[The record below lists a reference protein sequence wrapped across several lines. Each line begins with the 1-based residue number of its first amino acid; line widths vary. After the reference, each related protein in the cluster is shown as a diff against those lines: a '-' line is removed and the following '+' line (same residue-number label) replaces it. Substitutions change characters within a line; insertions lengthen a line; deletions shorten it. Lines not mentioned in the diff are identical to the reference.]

1 MNTKRVVITGIGTIN
16 PLGNNVAE
24 YWEAL
29 KAGKSGAAPITRF
42 NATKFKTR
50 FACEVK
56 GYDPLNYFKKPEAR
70 KYDLFTQYALI
81 SAGEAIEQ
89 SKLLEGEYN
98 DERVGVIWASGNGGI
113 STLEEEIKEFAA
125 GDGTPRYSPFLV
137 PKMIINIAAGLIS
150 IKYGFKGVNF
160 ATVSAC
166 TASNNA
172 IMDAF
177 NYIRWGKADVMV
189 TGGSEAGV
197 TGVSVGGFNSMKAL
211 STNNDAPT
219 EASRPFDKNRDGFVL
234 GEGAGALVL
243 ESYEHAKARGAV
255 ILAEITGAAMT
266 SDAYHLSA
274 THPDGDGAYR
284 AMKLALEEAG
294 VTVDEIDYINAHATS
309 TSVGDISEL
318 NAISHL
324 IEGSDKVVDVT
335 ATKSMTGHLL
345 GGAGG
350 IESVGCVKTLMHGII
365 PPTINM
371 SEPDEGIPSSVNIV
385 ANKSLAKDVKV
396 CLNNTSGFGGHNA
409 MLVFRKYED

>member
-1 MNTKRVVITGIGTIN
+1 MKRVVITGIGTIN
-16 PLGNNVAE
+16 PLGNDVAS
-24 YWEAL
+24 YWQAL
-29 KAGKSGAAPITRF
+29 EGGESGAAPITRF
-42 NATKFKTR
+42 DAEKFKTT

-56 GYDPLNYFKKPEAR
+56 NYDSSQYFGRGEAR
-70 KYDLFTQYALI
+70 RYDLFTQFALI
-81 SAGEAIEQ
+81 ASEEAIKH

-113 STLEEEIKEFAA
+113 TTLEEEVVSFAN

-150 IKYGFKGVNF
+150 IKHGFKGINF

-166 TASNNA
+166 AASNTA

-177 NYIRWGKADVMV
+177 NYIRWDKADVMI

-197 TGVSVGGFNSMKAL
+197 TGSSIGGFNSMKAL
-211 STNNDAPT
+211 SANNEDPT
-219 EASRPFDKNRDGFVL
+219 GASRPFDKNRDGFVL

-243 ESYEHAKARGAV
+243 ESYEHAKARGAN

-274 THPDGDGAYR
+274 THPEGDGAYR
-284 AMKLALEEAG
+284 AMKLALEDAG
-294 VTVDEIDYINAHATS
+294 VTAKDVDYINAHATS
-309 TSVGDISEL
+309 TPVGDISEL
-318 NAISHL
+318 KAISKL
-324 IEGSDKVVDVT
+324 LAGTDKVVNVT

-345 GGAGG
+345 GGAGA

-365 PPTINM
+365 PPTINFND
-371 SEPDEGIPSSVNIV
+371 PDDGIPASVNVV
-385 ANKSLAKDVKV
+385 ANKSAKSDVNI

-409 MLVFRKYED
+409 MLVFKKFVD

>member
-1 MNTKRVVITGIGTIN
+1 MNTRRVVITGIGTIN

-24 YWEAL
+24 YWDAL
-29 KAGKSGAAPITRF
+29 KAGKSGAGPITRF
-42 NATKFKTR
+42 DATNFKTR

-56 GYDPLNYFKKPEAR
+56 DYDPLNYFPRAEAR
-70 KYDLFTQYALI
+70 KYDLFTQFALI

-89 SKLLEGEYN
+89 SKLLESVY
-98 DERVGVIWASGNGGI
+98 DAERVGVIWASGNGGI
-113 STLEEEIKEFAA
+113 TTLEEEIKAFAL

-150 IKYGFKGVNF
+150 IKYGFKGINF

-177 NYIRWGKADVMV
+177 NYIRWGKADVMI

-197 TGVSVGGFNSMKAL
+197 TTSSIGGFNSMKAL

-234 GEGAGALVL
+234 GEGAGGLVL
-243 ESYEHAKARGAV
+243 ESYEHAKARGAQ
-255 ILAEITGAAMT
+255 ILAEITGASMT

-284 AMKLALEEAG
+284 AMKLALEDAG
-294 VTVDEIDYINAHATS
+294 ATINDIDYINAHATS
-309 TSVGDISEL
+309 TPVGDISEIK
-318 NAISHL
+318 AISHL
-324 IEGSDKVVDVT
+324 LEGTDKTVDVA

-345 GGAGG
+345 GGAGA
-350 IESVGCVKTLMHGII
+350 IESVGCIKTLMHGII
-365 PPTINM
+365 PPTINLKD
-371 SEPDEGIPSSVNIV
+371 PDEAIPASINIV
-385 ANKSLAKDVKV
+385 ANQALAKDVKL

-409 MLVFRKYED
+409 MLVFKKFED